1 MISRIW
7 HGWTTPENADRY
19 EQLLRTEILPEI
31 ASRGIPGYLGAHLLR
46 KENDAEVEFV
56 TILWFSSLDSVRAFM
71 GEELRNGPCAAP
83 GPGRALAVSTNGH
96 VTMTFCWSPRT
107 ETSNSSSPSQRQPL
121 HCS

>member
-71 GEELRNGPCAAP
+71 GEDYETAHVPPQARAVLSRFDERSRHYDVLLEPQNG
-83 GPGRALAVSTNGH
+83 N
-96 VTMTFCWSPRT
+96 
-107 ETSNSSSPSQRQPL
+107 Q
-121 HCS
+121 